1 MWDAR
6 VEPEIVSD
14 MGDRQWFVLYILIC
28 LEVGIFLLLVP
39 WSVIWERNYFLQV
52 YPGLRS
58 VFLDPT
64 FRGAVSGLGVAN
76 IYIVL
81 HEVMERR
88 RQTALST
95 TELFPGGLHL
105 LADSENSEDRSGEEK
120 PSVKEGSESRTF
132 ATHEK
137 SS

>member
-1 MWDAR
+1 
-6 VEPEIVSD
+6 

-52 YPGLRS
+52 YPELRPIL
-58 VFLDPT
+58 LDPT
-64 FRGAVSGLGVAN
+64 FRGAISGLGVAN

-88 RQTALST
+88 RQTALSA
-95 TELFPGGLHL
+95 TELFPGGFHL
-105 LADSENSEDRSGEEK
+105 MAGVGPEEDRSTKRK
-120 PSVKEGSESRTF
+120 PTGDRGTESR
-132 ATHEK
+132 ALVTHEK